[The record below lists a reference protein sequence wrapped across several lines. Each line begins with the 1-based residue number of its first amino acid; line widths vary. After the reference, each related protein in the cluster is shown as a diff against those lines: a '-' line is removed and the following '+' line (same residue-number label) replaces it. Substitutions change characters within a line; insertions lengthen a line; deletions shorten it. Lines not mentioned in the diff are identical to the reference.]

1 MWKVLVVICTLGN
14 PCTVFEENPVKFY
27 ATEDKCLKMADAK
40 ALSMMKTFEE
50 YGYYIDSEAH
60 SCLYVAQQNEA

>member
-14 PCTVFEENPVKFY
+14 PCTLFEEDPAKY
-27 ATEDKCLKMADAK
+27 YKTEAECLKMAEVK

-50 YGYYIDSEAH
+50 FGYYIDSEAH
-60 SCLYVAQQNEA
+60 SCLYVAQENEA

>member
-14 PCTVFEENPVKFY
+14 PCTLFEEDPVKWY
-27 ATEDKCLKMADAK
+27 NTEAKCLEMADVK
-40 ALSMMKTFEE
+40 AMNMVQTFKD
-50 YGYYIDSEAH
+50 YGYLIDSEAH

>member
-14 PCTVFEENPVKFY
+14 PCALFEEDPVKWY
-27 ATEDKCLKMADAK
+27 KTEAECMEMADVK
-40 ALSMMKTFEE
+40 AIHMMKTFKD

-60 SCLYVAQQNEA
+60 SCLYVAENNEA